1 MKKLYFLCAFA
12 LQSWSSFGQLN
23 NYQAGDVVPD
33 FTVTDLN
40 GVEHSLYQYTS
51 QGKYV
56 LIDFYAYWCGPCM
69 ATAPTVNEFYHTY
82 GCNQG
87 DVIVIGVEYEGTN
100 AQTIGFESQAGIES
114 DNPYPSASG
123 VDGGA
128 AAVHATYGVAAFPTI
143 VAITPENVVIDN
155 DIWPIA
161 DVNTIINTF
170 PAGSLTPMACA
181 PTNIENV
188 MTSEVIGSITPNP
201 TQALSHLN
209 IQTAV
214 NHNHVELTIT
224 NMMGQVVE
232 NTSGI
237 ALTQGDNR
245 ISIDGSKLN
254 SGVYFLAL
262 KEEGKVLYQ
271 QKWVIE

>member
-1 MKKLYFLCAFA
+1 MKKVYILIVLAF
-12 LQSWSSFGQLN
+12 QSWVSFGQLN

-40 GVEHSLYQYTS
+40 GVQHSLYQYTS

-69 ATAPTVNEFYHTY
+69 ATAPTVNEFYHAY

-87 DVIVIGVEYEGTN
+87 DVIVIGVEYEGTD
-100 AQTIGFESQAGIES
+100 AQTVGFESQAGIEG

-123 VDGGA
+123 AQGGA

-170 PAGSLTPMACA
+170 PTGSITPMACA
-181 PTNIENV
+181 PTQVEEASTALLTGQIA
-188 MTSEVIGSITPNP
+188 PNP
-201 TQALSHLN
+201 TQSVSFLN
-209 IQTAV
+209 IQSTS
-214 NHNHVELTIT
+214 NMDHTELMIS
-224 NMMGQVVE
+224 NMMGQVV
-232 NTSGI
+232 NAQTGI
-237 ALTQGDNR
+237 NITQGHNR
-245 ISIDGSKLN
+245 ITLDAAPLA
-254 SGVYFLAL
+254 SGVYYVAL
-262 KEEGKVLYQ
+262 KHEGQAVYQ
-271 QKWVIE
+271 QKWIVE